1 MLRTLAIVLI
11 LAALAVQ
18 AVAIGGMVH
27 SYREISA
34 RDDVAPGELAASI
47 REWVKF
53 SWVGGALAGAGLTLM
68 IVAAIRKRRAA
79 PAAEGPTD
87 GNALAS
93 GPPGG

>member
-11 LAALAVQ
+11 LAALLVQ
-18 AVAIGGMVH
+18 AVVIGGMVH

-34 RDDVAPGELAASI
+34 RDDVVPGELAASI

-68 IVAAIRKRRAA
+68 FVAAVRKRGAA
-79 PAAEGPTD
+79 RSHALPADE
-87 GNALAS
+87 NAL
-93 GPPGG
+93 